1 MRVRILRVLSALA
14 GAAVVAVPVFATEL
28 QGTSFK
34 IIDPV
39 IDVAGGRVSS
49 SRFQLIEAHGQ
60 TAIGEG
66 TSSTYTLRA
75 GFLYF
80 PEASKPKLTMSDRLA
95 GRVLFEWTDSL
106 GALGWRVASYDI
118 CYGTVSN
125 TYSCRALGNVLRY
138 VLTGLTQET
147 QYFFRIRARDIF
159 GNIIVRSDEVTLT
172 PARGG
177 GGGGAGAGSG
187 VAGPSLPAPSPT
199 PTPTPQP
206 TTPPAVA
213 VTLQGFAYPE
223 SRITI
228 FQDSRA
234 VATIEAA
241 LDAMFEATLPA
252 LQPGITYVLGIQ
264 AQDAQGRR
272 SPTVPLTII
281 IPEIPTLTITDI
293 FVPPTAGLSATV
305 IQSGQLLR
313 VSGQT
318 FPGATVTVELLPER
332 KIFTVKSDKSGAWT
346 LGIKTT
352 DLKEGKYAL
361 LISSTLGQF
370 KTIFPQ
376 AITFEVRATLPKEER
391 LCKGADINGDGR
403 VNLIDFSAML
413 FFWKKTKPAN
423 PCADINR
430 DGIVDLKDFSIL
442 LSKWTG

>member
-1 MRVRILRVLSALA
+1 MDSSPYNLWRWSLAL
-14 GAAVVAVPVFATEL
+14 GVVAILALPAFATEL
-28 QGTSFK
+28 QGSSFK

-39 IDVAGGRVSS
+39 IDVGGGRASS
-49 SRFQLIEAHGQ
+49 SRFQIIGAHGQ
-60 TAIGEG
+60 AAIGQG

-80 PEASKPKLTMSDRLA
+80 PEASKPKLNMTDLKA

-106 GALGWRVASYDI
+106 GTLGWRVASYDI

-125 TYSCRALGNVLRY
+125 TYSCRSLGNVLRY
-138 VLTGLTQET
+138 VLEGLTPNE

-177 GGGGAGAGSG
+177 GGAGAGA
-187 VAGPSLPAPSPT
+187 AGPSVPPPSPT
-199 PTPTPQP
+199 PTPQP
-206 TTPPAVA
+206 PLPPTVA
-213 VTLQGFAYPE
+213 VTLQGLAYPE
-223 SRITI
+223 SRVTI

-234 VATIEAA
+234 VATVEASPEA
-241 LDAMFEATLPA
+241 IFEATLPA
-252 LQPGITYVLGIQ
+252 LQPGVTYILGIQ

-318 FPGATVTVELLPER
+318 FPSATVTVELLPE
-332 KIFTVKSDKSGAWT
+332 KKTFVVVSDKSGAWT
-346 LGIKTT
+346 LGIKTA

-361 LISSTLGQF
+361 LITSALGAF

-391 LCKGADINGDGR
+391 RCKGADINGDGR
-403 VNLIDFSAML
+403 VNLVDFSTML

-423 PCADINR
+423 PCADINQ